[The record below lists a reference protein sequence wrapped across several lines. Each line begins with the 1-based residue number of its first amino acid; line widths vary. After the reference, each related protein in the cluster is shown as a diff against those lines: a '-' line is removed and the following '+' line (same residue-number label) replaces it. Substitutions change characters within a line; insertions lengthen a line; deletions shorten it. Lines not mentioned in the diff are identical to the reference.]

1 MLQAEDKLLLIEAD
15 MGSATVQHKISQNK
29 LQTCEMLE
37 GNECHTV
44 SSKCRFYMNAVS
56 VIY

>member
-1 MLQAEDKLLLIEAD
+1 MLQAEVTINRGRHGKL
-15 MGSATVQHKISQNK
+15 TVQHKISKNK

-37 GNECHTV
+37 GNESHTV